1 MIKVL
6 IVEDEDIIRK
16 GIIYMMDWL
25 KVGCI
30 VVGEASN
37 GNEGL
42 DKIKAL
48 KPDIVVT
55 DIRMPFKD
63 GIEML
68 EESIYKYNYEAII
81 ISGYSEFE
89 YAKKAISL
97 GVNEYLLK
105 PIDFNKF
112 SQTLN
117 KLRIKIEKESKVKKQ
132 ISSLTNENL
141 YEKVLDINNY
151 NKIENKTNY
160 VANMIKYIRDN
171 YEKKISI
178 RDLSKKYDFST
189 VSLNSK
195 FKEETNYTFN
205 DFLNRY
211 RILKAVEL
219 LKEGDLMVY
228 EIANSVGFGNYKYFS
243 QVFKKYVGSSPTDFI
258 NSLEEDDFL

>member
-1 MIKVL
+1 
-6 IVEDEDIIRK
+6 
-16 GIIYMMDWL
+16 
-25 KVGCI
+25 
-30 VVGEASN
+30 
-37 GNEGL
+37 
-42 DKIKAL
+42 
-48 KPDIVVT
+48 
-55 DIRMPFKD
+55 
-63 GIEML
+63 
-68 EESIYKYNYEAII
+68 EAII

-89 YAKKAISL
+89 YAKKTISL

-112 SQTLN
+112 SQTLD

-171 YEKKISI
+171 YKKKISI

-195 FKEETNYTFN
+195 F
-205 DFLNRY
+205 
-211 RILKAVEL
+211 
-219 LKEGDLMVY
+219 
-228 EIANSVGFGNYKYFS
+228 
-243 QVFKKYVGSSPTDFI
+243 
-258 NSLEEDDFL
+258 